1 MWEDYVSEI
10 CYMQSEEATTSTH
23 GAPTWQSKI
32 RAAVPVG
39 LAHHLEMKI
48 RAAVPVGLAQFAAP
62 LQHRQH
68 PGLGGCVPV
77 GEWVCMHPSTC
88 VSSAERT

>member
-10 CYMQSEEATTSTH
+10 WYMLSEEATTSTH
-23 GAPTWQSKI
+23 GAPTWQS
-32 RAAVPVG
+32 
-39 LAHHLEMKI
+39 KI

-77 GEWVCMHPSTC
+77 GEWVCMRPSTC